1 MEEVQP
7 EEESPYERY
16 SRMSRPQKL
25 ALLMISLGP
34 DASATLLKRFDA
46 KDAENICKEIGNFP
60 IIDQE
65 IKDCVLDEFSEII
78 ESSVNANLG
87 GLGFAQK
94 SLELAHGDYKANNM
108 MNRIAPVRDSLEF
121 MDDIKEMDS
130 GQIYNALRFEQPQT
144 IALSWPIAEGQG
156 SEVLMMPEYSGTGC
170 REGRSDGNDANG
182 SN

>member
-7 EEESPYERY
+7 EEESPYDRY

-94 SLELAHGDYKANNM
+94 IFGVGSWRLQGQQYDESDCSGPRFSGLHGRYQ
-108 MNRIAPVRDSLEF
+108 RDGLGADLQCF
-121 MDDIKEMDS
+121 AFRATTDH
-130 GQIYNALRFEQPQT
+130 RFC
-144 IALSWPIAEGQG
+144 S
-156 SEVLMMPEYSGTGC
+156 SE
-170 REGRSDGNDANG
+170 R
-182 SN
+182 

>member
-7 EEESPYERY
+7 EEETPYERY

-34 DASATLLKRFDA
+34 DASATLLKRFDS

-78 ESSVNANLG
+78 ESSVNSNLG

-130 GQIYNALRFEQPQT
+130 GQIYNVLRFEQPQT
-144 IALSWPIAEGQG
+144 IAF
-156 SEVLMMPEYSGTGC
+156 VLATLMRTKVRRFSK
-170 REGRSDGNDANG
+170 
-182 SN
+182 